1 MLCSGDLTFPPVIFH
16 FDVDCTMHFVFQVKY
31 SEDRGMS
38 SDASARLILF
48 LGINVVL
55 GRFAG
60 GFLCSIKR
68 LDNLYVLQSMLL
80 LNGVSTILLTLAQK
94 YEALVAY
101 SVVFGFGDGVM
112 ASVFNILI
120 LTCVDPS
127 RAASSF
133 GYFLLIASVTSLAGP
148 PIAGELMLFLESF
161 LKGMRTVEYLVLK
174 RLYRKSKQRCIL
186 TRGHVKGSLFLYPF
200 RDLSS
205 EN

>member
-1 MLCSGDLTFPPVIFH
+1 
-16 FDVDCTMHFVFQVKY
+16 
-31 SEDRGMS
+31 MS

-55 GRFAG
+55 GRFTG

-68 LDNLYVLQSMLL
+68 LENLYILQSVLL
-80 LNGVSTILLTLAQK
+80 INGVSTILLTFAQK

-101 SVVFGFGDGVM
+101 SVVFGLGDGVM

-133 GYFLLIASVTSLAGP
+133 GYFLLIVSVTSLAGP
-148 PIAGELMLFLESF
+148 PIAGGLIALFLGSL
-161 LKGMRTVEYLVLK
+161 LKEMRTVEYHVLNI
-174 RLYRKSKQRCIL
+174 LHGKSKKRCIL
-186 TRGHVKGSLFLYPF
+186 ARGRGGDTRARSLFLY
-200 RDLSS
+200 S
-205 EN
+205 

>member
-1 MLCSGDLTFPPVIFH
+1 MS
-16 FDVDCTMHFVFQVKY
+16 FVSQVKY
-31 SEDRGMS
+31 SEDRGIS

-68 LDNLYVLQSMLL
+68 LENLYILQSVLL
-80 LNGVSTILLTLAQK
+80 INGVSTTLLTLAHK

-133 GYFLLIASVTSLAGP
+133 GYFLLIVSLTSLAGP
-148 PIAGELMLFLESF
+148 PIAGGLIMLFPGSF
-161 LKGMRTVEYLVLK
+161 KKETRTVENLVLNILCRSCAK
-174 RLYRKSKQRCIL
+174 MAAFKLFVCLYSK
-186 TRGHVKGSLFLYPF
+186 
-200 RDLSS
+200 
-205 EN
+205 

>member
-1 MLCSGDLTFPPVIFH
+1 
-16 FDVDCTMHFVFQVKY
+16 
-31 SEDRGMS
+31 MS

-68 LDNLYVLQSMLL
+68 LDNLYILQSVLL
-80 LNGVSTILLTLAQK
+80 VNGVSTVLLTLAQK

-101 SVVFGFGDGVM
+101 AVVFGFGDGVM

-120 LTCVDPS
+120 LTCVNPS
-127 RAASSF
+127 KAASAF

-148 PIAGELMLFLESF
+148 PISGGLTISF
-161 LKGMRTVEYLVLK
+161 PGSFSVEKK
-174 RLYRKSKQRCIL
+174 RPR
-186 TRGHVKGSLFLYPF
+186 
-200 RDLSS
+200 
-205 EN
+205 E

>member
-1 MLCSGDLTFPPVIFH
+1 VY
-16 FDVDCTMHFVFQVKY
+16 FVSQVKY

-48 LGINVVL
+48 LGINVAL

-68 LDNLYVLQSMLL
+68 LDNLYILQGVLL
-80 LNGVSTILLTLAQK
+80 LNGVLTMLLTLAQK

-101 SVVFGFGDGVM
+101 SVVFGLSDGIM

-127 RAASSF
+127 IAASSF
-133 GYFLLIASVTSLAGP
+133 GYFLLIASTTSLAGP
-148 PIAGELMLFLESF
+148 PIAGGLIMLLTGSFLERMSI
-161 LKGMRTVEYLVLK
+161 VEYLTTL
-174 RLYRKSKQRCIL
+174 R
-186 TRGHVKGSLFLYPF
+186 
-200 RDLSS
+200 
-205 EN
+205 